1 MRIVLLGAPGSGKGT
16 QAKLIAKAYEAPHV
30 PMNDLLRAAVAADTP
45 FGRQARATT
54 EAGQP
59 ITDEV
64 MLGIVQER
72 LSQQDARAK
81 FILEGFPRNLSQA
94 EALDA
99 LLEQHGQPLQ
109 AVILIDV
116 DFETLLQRFTGRRT
130 CVSCGKTYNIY
141 TSPSRL
147 DDRCDECG
155 GNLRH
160 RADEKEETISNRLRV
175 YETQTAPLIEH
186 YRRKGLLR
194 VVSGAGEIDDI
205 FKEITKVLDS
215 LALEE
220 KAAAEKQVAPA
231 KKEAR
236 EEAGKKVTTLTRA
249 AKAALTAAEE
259 EIKTITEA
267 ARSVEKKA
275 VRTAKKIVRAAEKE
289 ARVATKAVHTL
300 KKKALQ
306 TTKKLLKKA
315 EKAVEKKKVGTTAKP
330 PAAKKA
336 PPAKKVVAKAVV
348 KKVAV
353 KKIAVKAAPTPKKPL
368 KSVVVKKGTVK
379 KTAAGKK
386 AAPAKA
392 LQKAA
397 EKRR

>member
-16 QAKLIAKAYEAPHV
+16 QAKLIAKAYKAPHV

-45 FGRQARATT
+45 FGRQAKAAA

-64 MLGIVQER
+64 MLGVVQER
-72 LSQQDARAK
+72 LSQQDASAK
-81 FILEGFPRNLSQA
+81 FILDGFPRNLSQA

-99 LLEQHGQPLQ
+99 LMEQHGQSLQ
-109 AVILIDV
+109 AAVLIDV

-175 YETQTAPLIEH
+175 YETQTAPLIEY

-194 VVSGAGEIDDI
+194 VVPGAGEIDDI
-205 FKEITKVLDS
+205 FKEISKVLDS

-220 KAAAEKQVAPA
+220 KAVAEKPVAPA
-231 KKEAR
+231 KKE
-236 EEAGKKVTTLTRA
+236 EAKAATLTRA

-259 EIKTITEA
+259 EIKTITQA

-289 ARVATKAVHTL
+289 AKAATKAVRTF
-300 KKKALQ
+300 KKKAVR
-306 TTKKLLKKA
+306 TTKKLLEKA
-315 EKAVEKKKVGTTAKP
+315 EKAVAAKKKAKAAAKP
-330 PAAKKA
+330 AAAKKA
-336 PPAKKVVAKAVV
+336 PPAKKVAAKAVV

-353 KKIAVKAAPTPKKPL
+353 KKTAVKAAPKKAL
-368 KSVVVKKGTVK
+368 KSVVAKKGAVKKAAVK
-379 KTAAGKK
+379 KK

-392 LQKAA
+392 VQKAT

>member
-72 LSQQDARAK
+72 LSQQDAREK
-81 FILEGFPRNLSQA
+81 FILDGFPRNLSQA
-94 EALDA
+94 EAFDA
-99 LLEQHGQPLQ
+99 LMEQHGQPLQ
-109 AVILIDV
+109 AVVLIDV

-130 CVSCGKTYNIY
+130 CASCGKTYNIY

-175 YETQTAPLIEH
+175 HETQTAPLIEY

-194 VVSGAGEIDDI
+194 VVPGAGEIDDI
-205 FKEITKVLDS
+205 FKEIKKVLDS
-215 LALEE
+215 LVLEE
-220 KAAAEKQVAPA
+220 KAVAEKPVVPA
-231 KKEAR
+231 KKEAK
-236 EEAGKKVTTLTRA
+236 AKATALTRA
-249 AKAALTAAEE
+249 AKAALIAAEE
-259 EIKTITEA
+259 EIKTITKA

-289 ARVATKAVHTL
+289 AKVATKAVHTL
-300 KKKALQ
+300 KKKAQQ
-306 TTKKLLKKA
+306 TTRKLLKKA
-315 EKAVEKKKVGTTAKP
+315 EKAVETKKKARTAAKRL
-330 PAAKKA
+330 AAKKV
-336 PPAKKVVAKAVV
+336 PPAKKVAAKAVV

-353 KKIAVKAAPTPKKPL
+353 KKIAVKAAPKKPL
-368 KSVVVKKGTVK
+368 KSVVAKKGAVKKAV
-379 KTAAGKK
+379 AGKK

>member
-45 FGRQARATT
+45 FGRQAKAAT

-59 ITDEV
+59 ITDEA

-72 LSQQDARAK
+72 LSQQDAGEK
-81 FILEGFPRNLSQA
+81 FILDGFPRTLSQA

-99 LLEQHGQPLQ
+99 MLEQRGQPLQ
-109 AVILIDV
+109 AVVLIEV

-141 TSPSRL
+141 TAPSRL

-175 YETQTAPLIEH
+175 YDTQTAPLIEY

-194 VVSGAGEIDDI
+194 VVPGSGEIDDI
-205 FKEITKVLDS
+205 SKEIRNALDS
-215 LALEE
+215 LA
-220 KAAAEKQVAPA
+220 AEKKAVAEKPVAVPA
-231 KKEAR
+231 KKEEPKA
-236 EEAGKKVTTLTRA
+236 APLTRA
-249 AKAALTAAEE
+249 AKAALTAAEQ
-259 EIKTITEA
+259 EIKTITKA

-275 VRTAKKIVRAAEKE
+275 VGTAKKIVRAAEKE
-289 ARVATKAVHTL
+289 AKVATKAVRTL

-306 TTKKLLKKA
+306 TTRKLLEKA
-315 EKAVEKKKVGTTAKP
+315 EKAVEIKKKAK
-330 PAAKKA
+330 PAAKPSAAQKV
-336 PPAKKVVAKAVV
+336 PPAKKVAAKAVAKV
-348 KKVAV
+348 AKKVAV
-353 KKIAVKAAPTPKKPL
+353 KKAAVKAAPKKPL
-368 KSVVVKKGTVK
+368 KAVVAKKGTVK
-379 KTAAGKK
+379 KAAARKK
-386 AAPAKA
+386 AAPAKSV
-392 LQKAA
+392 QKAA

>member
-16 QAKLIAKAYEAPHV
+16 QAKLIAKAYKAPHV
-30 PMNDLLRAAVAADTP
+30 PMNDLLRAAIAADTP
-45 FGRQARATT
+45 FGRQAKAAA

-64 MLGIVQER
+64 MLDVVQER
-72 LSQQDARAK
+72 LSQQDASAS
-81 FILEGFPRNLSQA
+81 FILDGFPRNLSQA

-99 LLEQHGQPLQ
+99 LMEQHGQPLQ
-109 AVILIDV
+109 AAVLIDV

-175 YETQTAPLIEH
+175 YETQTAPLIEY

-194 VVSGAGEIDDI
+194 VVPGAGEIDDI
-205 FKEITKVLDS
+205 FKEISEVLDS

-220 KAAAEKQVAPA
+220 KAVAEKPVAPA
-231 KKEAR
+231 KKE
-236 EEAGKKVTTLTRA
+236 EAKAATLTRA

-259 EIKTITEA
+259 EIKTITKA

-289 ARVATKAVHTL
+289 AKAATKTVRTF

-306 TTKKLLKKA
+306 TTKKLLEKA
-315 EKAVEKKKVGTTAKP
+315 EKAVAAKKKAKAAAKP
-330 PAAKKA
+330 AAAKKA
-336 PPAKKVVAKAVV
+336 PPAKRVAAKAVV

-353 KKIAVKAAPTPKKPL
+353 KKTAVKAAPKKAL
-368 KSVVVKKGTVK
+368 KSVVAKKGAVKKAAVK
-379 KTAAGKK
+379 KK

-392 LQKAA
+392 VQKAT

>member
-16 QAKLIAKAYEAPHV
+16 QAKLIAKAYKAPHV

-45 FGRQARATT
+45 FGRQAKAAA

-64 MLGIVQER
+64 MLDVVQER
-72 LSQQDARAK
+72 LSQQDASAS
-81 FILEGFPRNLSQA
+81 FILDGFPRNLSQA

-99 LLEQHGQPLQ
+99 LMEQHGQPLQ
-109 AVILIDV
+109 AAVLIDV

-175 YETQTAPLIEH
+175 YETQTAPLIEY

-194 VVSGAGEIDDI
+194 VVPGAGEIDDI
-205 FKEITKVLDS
+205 FKEISEVLDS

-220 KAAAEKQVAPA
+220 KAVAEKPVAPA
-231 KKEAR
+231 KKE
-236 EEAGKKVTTLTRA
+236 EAKAATLTRA

-259 EIKTITEA
+259 EIKTITKA

-289 ARVATKAVHTL
+289 AKAATKTVRTF

-306 TTKKLLKKA
+306 TTKKLLEKA
-315 EKAVEKKKVGTTAKP
+315 EKAVAAKKKAKAAAKP
-330 PAAKKA
+330 AAAKKA
-336 PPAKKVVAKAVV
+336 PPAKRVAAKAVV

-353 KKIAVKAAPTPKKPL
+353 KKTAVKAAPKKAL
-368 KSVVVKKGTVK
+368 KSVVAKKGAVKKAAVK
-379 KTAAGKK
+379 KK

-392 LQKAA
+392 VQKAT